1 MKRWNRMMGF
11 ALVAVCVGLSACGQS
26 NPAPDSTAPTP
37 TIITTEITTEATEE
51 PITNEETMTKE
62 EPFPYEPGYNVTYE
76 RLNTGYVLAIS
87 TDGQYAIHALADGH
101 DGSPVYVYNTQSQ
114 EVNMIQIPV
123 GISYPYIFGHD
134 NLIIALGITGL
145 IMCDP
150 QTGEVGDNFI
160 DFDNNKQTIIGMCY
174 DIEQELYIAAWREYG
189 IHDVRNLG
197 PIPEDEDPA
206 IVQRMSEGYYPVQ
219 VKVFAKDGT
228 CLRNIQT
235 EYRIIGGLQNF
246 IITVDMEA
254 IGDSVVRI
262 TEHYMRD
269 AGNRKVSSAE
279 IRYGAE

>member
-1 MKRWNRMMGF
+1 MKKWCWMVRII
-11 ALVAVCVGLSACGQS
+11 LVAACIGLSSCGQQS
-26 NPAPDSTAPTP
+26 AIAPDERVSVP
-37 TIITTEITTEATEE
+37 TITTTEITTEATEE

-62 EPFPYEPGYNVTYE
+62 EPFPYEPDDDVTYE

-87 TDGQYAIHALADGH
+87 TDGQYAIHSLADGH

-206 IVQRMSEGYYPVQ
+206 IVQRTSEGYTP
-219 VKVFAKDGT
+219 
-228 CLRNIQT
+228 
-235 EYRIIGGLQNF
+235 YR
-246 IITVDMEA
+246 
-254 IGDSVVRI
+254 
-262 TEHYMRD
+262 
-269 AGNRKVSSAE
+269 
-279 IRYGAE
+279 